1 MLTFQEQDENQE
13 DPREENSSEFLS
25 HFYQMNQEEENE
37 DSVTEIVYQ
46 QEQEQQDEQ
55 DQQQQQQEEQ
65 EQQDEPDQ
73 QQQQQEQEQQDEQ
86 DQQQQ
91 EQEQQ
96 DEQDQQQQQQQEQ
109 QDEQDQQQQQQ
120 EQQQQQQQQQL
131 NNQEQQHANEHLT
144 FVESVD
150 GGSSKN
156 RKRKNTGDSCPVV
169 TSVYSRSETSSS
181 SSATWVECDKCQR
194 RIKFEEFA
202 SHYQEV
208 HVELSTAQKCAQV
221 WTS

>member
-1 MLTFQEQDENQE
+1 MFTFQEQDENQE

-73 QQQQQEQEQQDEQ
+73 QQQQQEQDQQDEQ
-86 DQQQQ
+86 Y
-91 EQEQQ
+91 
-96 DEQDQQQQQQQEQ
+96 QQQQQQEH

-120 EQQQQQQQQQL
+120 EQQQQQQQQQQQL
-131 NNQEQQHANEHLT
+131 NNQEQQHANDHLT
-144 FVESVD
+144 FVERVD
-150 GGSSKN
+150 GSSKN